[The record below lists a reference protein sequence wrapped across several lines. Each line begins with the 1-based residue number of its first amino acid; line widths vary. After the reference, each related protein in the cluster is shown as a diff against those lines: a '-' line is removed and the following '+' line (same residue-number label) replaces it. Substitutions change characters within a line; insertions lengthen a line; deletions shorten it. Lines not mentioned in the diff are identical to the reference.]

1 MDEYGFG
8 SRGPGVQLLQLGLSR
23 AGYQPG
29 RIDGS
34 FGRGTEN
41 ALRQF
46 QQAQGLPATGRSD
59 AATWQAMMP
68 WLIGT
73 RFVQLR
79 QGDTFWRLSQQYD
92 TSVAAISAANP
103 ELDPRDLRPGQTVA
117 IPLDFPVV
125 PTGIAFTS
133 QVLEL
138 TLTGLLLRYPYL
150 GSGAIGSSARGL
162 PIWSVSIGEGE
173 TQVFYN
179 AAHHANEWITTP
191 VLLAFLEEY
200 CLALLDG
207 DTLYGYDA
215 AELFRRTTLSIV
227 PMVDPDGVDLV
238 TGYLSSGPWYECA
251 KQWAENYPSIPF
263 PEGWKANLNGV
274 DLNLQYPAGWEEA
287 KRIKESMGFT
297 SPAPRDYVGTAPLT
311 QPEALAVYRHTL
323 RNDFRLTL
331 SYHAQGKLIYWRYL
345 DYLPPRSEEI
355 AQAMGEASGYSV
367 EETPSLSG
375 YAGYKDWFIQTY
387 DRPGYTIEVGQG
399 VSPLLLSQFDGIYAD
414 NLGILVLGLA
424 LAAQPPIAPVE
435 EAPPVNP

>member
-1 MDEYGFG
+1 MNTDSAAGAPACSYY
-8 SRGPGVQLLQLGLSR
+8 SLAYPAR
-23 AGYQPG
+23 AISPAA
-29 RIDGS
+29 S
-34 FGRGTEN
+34 MAALASGTEN

-46 QQAQGLPATGRSD
+46 QQAQSLPATGRSD

-287 KRIKESMGFT
+287 SVSKRAWA
-297 SPAPRDYVGTAPLT
+297 SPPPPRGIM
-311 QPEALAVYRHTL
+311 LA
-323 RNDFRLTL
+323 
-331 SYHAQGKLIYWRYL
+331 
-345 DYLPPRSEEI
+345 PPRSPSRRRWRST
-355 AQAMGEASGYSV
+355 A
-367 EETPSLSG
+367 TPSAMTSALPFPTTRRASSSTG
-375 YAGYKDWFIQTY
+375 ATSITS
-387 DRPGYTIEVGQG
+387 RPAARRSPRPWGKPAATRWRKLPPSAATRATRIGSSRPTTAPAIPSRWAR
-399 VSPLLLSQFDGIYAD
+399 VSAPCPSPSLMGSTPITSAFSSSAWPS
-414 NLGILVLGLA
+414 
-424 LAAQPPIAPVE
+424 PPSRPS
-435 EAPPVNP
+435 PPWRKPHP

>member
-46 QQAQGLPATGRSD
+46 QQAQGLPTTGRSD

-138 TLTGLLLRYPYL
+138 VLTGLLLRYPYL

-251 KQWAENYPSIPF
+251 
-263 PEGWKANLNGV
+263 
-274 DLNLQYPAGWEEA
+274 
-287 KRIKESMGFT
+287 GFT

-311 QPEALAVYRHTL
+311 QPEALAVYRHSL

-399 VSPLLLSQFDGIYAD
+399 TSPLPLSQFDGIYAD

>member
-138 TLTGLLLRYPYL
+138 TSPACCCATPT
-150 GSGAIGSSARGL
+150 SAPAPSAAARGDC
-162 PIWSVSIGEGE
+162 PSGRFPSGRVKPRSF
-173 TQVFYN
+173 TMPP
-179 AAHHANEWITTP
+179 TTP
-191 VLLAFLEEY
+191 MNGSPPRCCWPSWRNTAWP
-200 CLALLDG
+200 CWMAIPS
-207 DTLYGYDA
+207 TATMPPSCSA
-215 AELFRRTTLSIV
+215 APPSPLSPWWT
-227 PMVDPDGVDLV
+227 PM
-238 TGYLSSGPWYECA
+238 A
-251 KQWAENYPSIPF
+251 SI
-263 PEGWKANLNGV
+263 
-274 DLNLQYPAGWEEA
+274 
-287 KRIKESMGFT
+287 S
-297 SPAPRDYVGTAPLT
+297 SPAT
-311 QPEALAVYRHTL
+311 
-323 RNDFRLTL
+323 
-331 SYHAQGKLIYWRYL
+331 
-345 DYLPPRSEEI
+345 
-355 AQAMGEASGYSV
+355 
-367 EETPSLSG
+367 
-375 YAGYKDWFIQTY
+375 
-387 DRPGYTIEVGQG
+387 
-399 VSPLLLSQFDGIYAD
+399 
-414 NLGILVLGLA
+414 
-424 LAAQPPIAPVE
+424 
-435 EAPPVNP
+435 

>member
-59 AATWQAMMP
+59 VATWQAMMP

-117 IPLDFPVV
+117 IPLGFPVV

-238 TGYLSSGPWYECA
+238 NKDDAGGFFFSLFEQVAYAGSSHADKHFNEVRSRHGEERHVCLSCHGFCH
-251 KQWAENYPSIPF
+251 Q
-263 PEGWKANLNGV
+263 
-274 DLNLQYPAGWEEA
+274 
-287 KRIKESMGFT
+287 GFT
-297 SPAPRDYVGTAPLT
+297 GSRRANQQGS
-311 QPEALAVYRHTL
+311 L
-323 RNDFRLTL
+323 RNFT
-331 SYHAQGKLIYWRYL
+331 
-345 DYLPPRSEEI
+345 
-355 AQAMGEASGYSV
+355 
-367 EETPSLSG
+367 
-375 YAGYKDWFIQTY
+375 
-387 DRPGYTIEVGQG
+387 
-399 VSPLLLSQFDGIYAD
+399 SQFGVFIRGFEERY
-414 NLGILVLGLA
+414 NLFHLLFGLC
-424 LAAQPPIAPVE
+424 
-435 EAPPVNP
+435 

>member
-138 TLTGLLLRYPYL
+138 VLTGLLLRYPYL

-238 TGYLSSGPWYECA
+238 TGYLSSGSLVRVRKAVGGKLPRHSLPGGLESQP
-251 KQWAENYPSIPF
+251 QWRRSQPAIPRRL
-263 PEGWKANLNGV
+263 GGSKAYQGKHGLH
-274 DLNLQYPAGWEEA
+274 LPRPAGLC
-287 KRIKESMGFT
+287 RHR
-297 SPAPRDYVGTAPLT
+297 PAHPAGGA
-311 QPEALAVYRHTL
+311 
-323 RNDFRLTL
+323 
-331 SYHAQGKLIYWRYL
+331 GG
-345 DYLPPRSEEI
+345 LPPH
-355 AQAMGEASGYSV
+355 
-367 EETPSLSG
+367 
-375 YAGYKDWFIQTY
+375 
-387 DRPGYTIEVGQG
+387 
-399 VSPLLLSQFDGIYAD
+399 
-414 NLGILVLGLA
+414 
-424 LAAQPPIAPVE
+424 PPQ
-435 EAPPVNP
+435 

>member
-150 GSGAIGSSARGL
+150 GSGAIGSSNQL
-162 PIWSVSIGEGE
+162 IPILSLVIGAVIGELLDHDLPVFTELNLVSDGYRENMVKAAAKKLPLFLSSTMLYRRE
-173 TQVFYN
+173 TQYIKQQVAEFGKPVHYIYHIGQYLPDWHPWENYKNFFVGN
-179 AAHHANEWITTP
+179 ARTGGVREIFGIDLPW
-191 VLLAFLEEY
+191 
-200 CLALLDG
+200 LLDAFG
-207 DTLYGYDA
+207 DVESVTVQKDTLSDLRLPYPDSV
-215 AELFRRTTLSIV
+215 TLLLRHKG
-227 PMVDPDGVDLV
+227 GV
-238 TGYLSSGPWYECA
+238 
-251 KQWAENYPSIPF
+251 
-263 PEGWKANLNGV
+263 
-274 DLNLQYPAGWEEA
+274 
-287 KRIKESMGFT
+287 
-297 SPAPRDYVGTAPLT
+297 
-311 QPEALAVYRHTL
+311 
-323 RNDFRLTL
+323 
-331 SYHAQGKLIYWRYL
+331 
-345 DYLPPRSEEI
+345 
-355 AQAMGEASGYSV
+355 
-367 EETPSLSG
+367 
-375 YAGYKDWFIQTY
+375 
-387 DRPGYTIEVGQG
+387 QG
-399 VSPLLLSQFDGIYAD
+399 VLAADVVSRKAVRSFECFGDGIHLFWEGNPKALYEFKDGDKRFVNTYASFEHDSRYSD
-414 NLGILVLGLA
+414 NVVENAYVDELTNFFGVLKGDE
-424 LAAQPPIAPVE
+424 QPKWSFEKDLKAIELMDKIEKA
-435 EAPPVNP
+435 

>member
-46 QQAQGLPATGRSD
+46 QQAQGLPTTGRSD

-138 TLTGLLLRYPYL
+138 VLTGLLLRYPYL

-162 PIWSVSIGEGE
+162 PSGRFPSGRAKPRSF
-173 TQVFYN
+173 TMPP
-179 AAHHANEWITTP
+179 TTP
-191 VLLAFLEEY
+191 MNGSPPRCCWPSWRNTAWP
-200 CLALLDG
+200 CWMAIPS
-207 DTLYGYDA
+207 TATMPPSCSA
-215 AELFRRTTLSIV
+215 APPSPLSPWWI
-227 PMVDPDGVDLV
+227 PM
-238 TGYLSSGPWYECA
+238 A
-251 KQWAENYPSIPF
+251 SI
-263 PEGWKANLNGV
+263 
-274 DLNLQYPAGWEEA
+274 
-287 KRIKESMGFT
+287 S
-297 SPAPRDYVGTAPLT
+297 SPAT
-311 QPEALAVYRHTL
+311 
-323 RNDFRLTL
+323 
-331 SYHAQGKLIYWRYL
+331 
-345 DYLPPRSEEI
+345 
-355 AQAMGEASGYSV
+355 
-367 EETPSLSG
+367 
-375 YAGYKDWFIQTY
+375 
-387 DRPGYTIEVGQG
+387 
-399 VSPLLLSQFDGIYAD
+399 
-414 NLGILVLGLA
+414 
-424 LAAQPPIAPVE
+424 
-435 EAPPVNP
+435 

>member
-1 MDEYGFG
+1 M
-8 SRGPGVQLLQLGLSR
+8 
-23 AGYQPG
+23 
-29 RIDGS
+29 
-34 FGRGTEN
+34 
-41 ALRQF
+41 
-46 QQAQGLPATGRSD
+46 
-59 AATWQAMMP
+59 
-68 WLIGT
+68 
-73 RFVQLR
+73 
-79 QGDTFWRLSQQYD
+79 
-92 TSVAAISAANP
+92 
-103 ELDPRDLRPGQTVA
+103 
-117 IPLDFPVV
+117 
-125 PTGIAFTS
+125 
-133 QVLEL
+133 
-138 TLTGLLLRYPYL
+138 
-150 GSGAIGSSARGL
+150 
-162 PIWSVSIGEGE
+162 
-173 TQVFYN
+173 
-179 AAHHANEWITTP
+179 
-191 VLLAFLEEY
+191 LLAFLEEY

-399 VSPLLLSQFDGIYAD
+399 TSPLPLSQFDGIYAD